1 MIIAFTGAGISKESG
16 IDTFQDRPDIREK
29 LSRSYAREHPQ
40 EYREVMREFVNGI
53 KDKEPNDA
61 HIALAEYNIPI
72 ITMNVDGLH
81 QKAGSRDV
89 ITLHGD
95 LPTEEQLEYCDKLY
109 NLPVLYGDPA
119 PNYVKAYNIVDLL
132 REGDIFLVIGA
143 SEYTAI
149 STALR
154 ILARGCGAVIA
165 EIQDNASVKVRK
177 FLEEHEDKIESFENF
192 LGREDR

>member
-16 IDTFQDRPDIREK
+16 IETFQDRPDVREK
-29 LSRSYAREHPQ
+29 LCRWYAIAHPE
-40 EYREVMREFVNGI
+40 EYREIMREFVDGI

-95 LPTEEQLEYCDKLY
+95 LPTEEQLKYCDKLY

-119 PNYVKAYNIVDLL
+119 PNYEKAYNIVDLL

-143 SEYTAI
+143 SEYTTI

-154 ILARGCGAVIA
+154 ILARGCGAEIA
-165 EIQDNASVKVRK
+165 EIQDHASVKVRK
-177 FLEEHEDKIESFENF
+177 FLEEHEDKIGDFKDF
-192 LGREDR
+192 LRREDR

>member
-16 IDTFQDRPDIREK
+16 IDTFQDRPGIREK
-29 LSRSYAREHPQ
+29 LYRSYALAHPQ
-40 EYREVMREFVNGI
+40 EYREVMREFVNGM

-143 SEYTAI
+143 SEYTTI
-149 STALR
+149 STMLR
-154 ILARGCGAVIA
+154 FLARGCGAVVA

-177 FLEEHEDKIESFENF
+177 FLEEHEDKIGDFKDF
-192 LGREDR
+192 LRREDR

>member
-16 IDTFQDRPDIREK
+16 IETFQDRPNVREK
-29 LSRSYAREHPQ
+29 LYRSYAQAHP
-40 EYREVMREFVNGI
+40 EDYRKTMREFVDGI
-53 KDKEPNDA
+53 KDKKPNDA
-61 HIALAEYNIPI
+61 HIALAEYGIPI

-81 QKAGSRDV
+81 QKAGSKNV

-119 PNYVKAYNIVDLL
+119 PNYEKAYNAVDSL

-143 SEYTAI
+143 SEYTTI
-149 STALR
+149 SNALR
-154 ILARGCGAVIA
+154 VLAKSCGAIVV
-165 EIQDNASVKVRK
+165 EIQDHASVKVRE
-177 FLEEHEDKIESFENF
+177 FLENYERD
-192 LGREDR
+192 

>member
-29 LSRSYAREHPQ
+29 LSRSYAREYPQ
-40 EYREVMREFVNGI
+40 KYREVMREFINGI

-81 QKAGSRDV
+81 QKAGSRDI

-95 LPTEEQLEYCDKLY
+95 LPTEEQLKYCDKLY

-119 PNYVKAYNIVDLL
+119 PNYEKAYNIVDLL

-143 SEYTAI
+143 SEYTTI
-149 STALR
+149 STMLR
-154 ILARGCGAVIA
+154 FLARGCGAVIA

-177 FLEEHEDKIESFENF
+177 FLEEHEDKIEDFKDF